1 MKKYLAV
8 AAAVAAG
15 VVAWRRSSAAA
26 PPSQDLWAVATDPIA
41 PAR

>member
-15 VVAWRRSSAAA
+15 VVAWRRSGVVS
-26 PPSQDLWAVATDPIA
+26 PPPDLWAAATDPVT